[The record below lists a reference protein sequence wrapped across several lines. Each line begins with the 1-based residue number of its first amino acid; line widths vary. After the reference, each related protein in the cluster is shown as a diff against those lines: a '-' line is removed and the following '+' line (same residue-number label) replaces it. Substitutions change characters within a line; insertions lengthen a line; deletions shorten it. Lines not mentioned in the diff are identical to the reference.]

1 MDEKRKSKLLKIYG
15 EIASDR
21 ERYIKL
27 YKSIDEFQL
36 ELEKTFDRHINIEP
50 TFDKQV
56 DSFLK
61 ILPNYVQNKVVH
73 LGYIESLRSNDYH
86 YLDRALNTY
95 MKLSMLSV
103 LQCGVDHCISTNK
116 RIPYL
121 FVLKRFKDIEK
132 VYPKECG
139 LSQGSYWT
147 MITTN
152 LIMYLYYKEHS
163 WKEEVLARTDKYLKK
178 KDPLEYQSIV
188 KALLALVNK
197 DLEGFSLELSNICK
211 GRKKSKQFGENQFS
225 KNVSFY
231 SLGLY
236 NFAQYLYPDEV
247 AKISL
252 PSDDN
257 FLMDY
262 HLYQQ
267 NSSTLDDG
275 YIIHF
280 NKKLDLLEFIFKVDT
295 PCISLMKNGRNY
307 EVDYLTY
314 NEELINR
321 IKAL

>member
-1 MDEKRKSKLLKIYG
+1 
-15 EIASDR
+15 
-21 ERYIKL
+21 
-27 YKSIDEFQL
+27 
-36 ELEKTFDRHINIEP
+36 
-50 TFDKQV
+50 
-56 DSFLK
+56 
-61 ILPNYVQNKVVH
+61 
-73 LGYIESLRSNDYH
+73 
-86 YLDRALNTY
+86 
-95 MKLSMLSV
+95 
-103 LQCGVDHCISTNK
+103 
-116 RIPYL
+116 
-121 FVLKRFKDIEK
+121 
-132 VYPKECG
+132 
-139 LSQGSYWT
+139 

-152 LIMYLYYKEHS
+152 LIMYLYHKEHS

-197 DLEGFSLELSNICK
+197 DFEGFSLELSNICK

-252 PSDDN
+252 LSDDN

-262 HLYQQ
+262 HIYQQ

-280 NKKLDLLEFIFKVDT
+280 NKKLDLLEFILKVDT

-321 IKAL
+321 IKSL